1 MLTFMRRM
9 FNMGSPWNLAA
20 GNSAADLKTL
30 EQYYNNKH
38 AAMEEDRVARMK
50 DGKVQSVYER

>member
-1 MLTFMRRM
+1 M